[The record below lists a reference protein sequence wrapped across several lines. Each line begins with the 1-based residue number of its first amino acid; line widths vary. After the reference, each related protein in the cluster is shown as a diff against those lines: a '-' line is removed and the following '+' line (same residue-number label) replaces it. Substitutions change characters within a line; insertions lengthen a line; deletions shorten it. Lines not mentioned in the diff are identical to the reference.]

1 MKTIK
6 CHRNRLLVLSAI
18 AAALISGTALAQTPL
33 IDPQI
38 PSGERAVY
46 DSKIGDN
53 KFTVENTVTVKTE
66 GGREL
71 YEMTSLSNRQDKTI
85 VLNRKTMALISVH
98 TLRKYP
104 DATLDS
110 TLKVVSEKQ
119 TFKDGEIKIADFNI
133 LMYIMR
139 GYPFGRLPSLKI
151 GYYGEGNEK
160 GYTMTLSYKGLEKV
174 TIKDKTYECHK
185 LDFGMSSFIGTFLPK
200 LNLWYSAAPPH
211 YLVKY
216 EGPEGPP
223 GTPKRVLELAAYE
236 VKSTK

>member
-1 MKTIK
+1 MRRAVVFFAVVASIVCTA
-6 CHRNRLLVLSAI
+6 HLL
-18 AAALISGTALAQTPL
+18 LAQTPL
-33 IDPQI
+33 VDPQI
-38 PSGERAVY
+38 PDGEKASYTSQIAGSRFAV
-46 DSKIGDN
+46 
-53 KFTVENTVTVKTE
+53 EHTVKIKQE

-71 YEMTSLSNRQDKTI
+71 YEITALSQRQDKVI
-85 VLNRKTMALISVH
+85 LLDRKTMALISVH

-110 TLKVVSEKQ
+110 NLSVVSEKQ

-160 GYTMTLSYKGLEKV
+160 GYTMTLSYKGIEKV
-174 TIKDKTYECHK
+174 TIKDKTYACHK

-200 LNLWYSAAPPH
+200 LNLWYSTEPPH

-223 GTPKRVLELAAYE
+223 GTPKRVLELVKYE
-236 VKSTK
+236 TGKK

>member
-1 MKTIK
+1 MAHVKI
-6 CHRNRLLVLSAI
+6 LPAVFSVLVI
-18 AAALISGTALAQTPL
+18 VVFTGAATAQTPL
-33 IDPQI
+33 VDPQI
-38 PSGERAVY
+38 PHGERAVY
-46 DSKIGDN
+46 DSKIGDI
-53 KFTVENTVTVKTE
+53 KFIVENTVAVKID

-71 YEMTSLSNRQDKTI
+71 YEITSLSKRQDKVI
-85 VLNRKTMALISVH
+85 QFDRKTMALISVH

-110 TLKVVSEKQ
+110 MLKVVSEKQ

-133 LMYIMR
+133 LMYLMR
-139 GYPFGRLPSLKI
+139 GYPFGKLASLKI

-160 GYTMTLSYKGLEKV
+160 SYTMTLTYKGIEKV
-174 TIKDKTYECHK
+174 TIRDKSYECHK
-185 LDFGMSSFIGTFLPK
+185 LDFGMSGFLGTFLPK

-223 GTPKRVLELAAYE
+223 GTPKRVLELGQYE
-236 VKSTK
+236 VKSGK